1 MPDREG
7 WLKDRLSGIGASEA
21 AAIVGASPYQTN
33 IELWELKTGKRL
45 HDDISGKEC
54 VQYGIAAEPML
65 RQMFA
70 LDYPEYEVAY
80 KEFDIVRNAE
90 YPFILAT
97 LDGRLNHKEKGMGV
111 LEIKTADI
119 LNADQWKKWDSRIPD
134 NYYIQVIHQL
144 LATGW
149 DYAWLKAQ
157 LKHSRDG
164 EVKLDTRHYLIRRS
178 EAADDIGYL
187 KEKEIKFWE
196 YVQTGK
202 RPPLVLPDIGD

>member
-33 IELWELKTGKRL
+33 IELWELKTGKRV
-45 HDDISGKEC
+45 HDDISDKAN
-54 VQYGIAAEPML
+54 VQYGIAAEPLL

-70 LDYPEYEVAY
+70 LDYPEYEVEY
-80 KEFDIVRNAE
+80 KEFDIVRNVE
-90 YPFILAT
+90 HPFILAT
-97 LDGRLNHKEKGMGV
+97 LDGRLIHKEMGPGV

-119 LNADQWKKWDSRIPD
+119 LNADQWKKWDNRIPD

-149 DYAWLKAQ
+149 KYAWLKAQ
-157 LKHSRDG
+157 LKHCRGG

-178 EAADDIGYL
+178 EAADDISYL

>member
-7 WLKDRLSGIGASEA
+7 WLKDRMNGIGASEA

-65 RQMFA
+65 RQLFA

-90 YPFILAT
+90 HPFILAT
-97 LDGRLNHKEKGMGV
+97 LDGRLIHKETGPGV

-157 LKHSRDG
+157 LKHCRDG
-164 EVKLDTRHYLIRRS
+164 AVKLDTRHYLIRRS